1 MLMVVY
7 TRLDTKRK
15 TWTTYFVYVY
25 PGIAKRPIILN
36 E

>member
-1 MLMVVY
+1 MFVFLFKEY
-7 TRLDTKRK
+7 TNKNVDNF
-15 TWTTYFVYVY
+15 FVYVY